1 MWRALRPLLLAACA
15 LTALSAP
22 AYAEAGGWGD
32 DIEVIEDA
40 EMADLRGGFDIGGIE
55 IGFGA
60 VVTSTLNGVPVLTT
74 QLTITDTGA
83 IIQQTLNTVGQ
94 NLDSLTPEQRAALGL
109 DGLEGLGGIVI
120 DSESGITAF
129 VHNVTNG
136 TLQNIIVNTA
146 TGQEIGQSI
155 DVTLTLP
162 GFEYIQSQ
170 LMLERFGMQ
179 VSDDLQ
185 AMAIGLPD

>member
-1 MWRALRPLLLAACA
+1 MMLPARTLILTACA
-15 LTALSAP
+15 FAALGAPAFAETSAP
-22 AYAEAGGWGD
+22 D
-32 DIEVIEDA
+32 DGIEIIGDA
-40 EMADLRGGFDIGGIE
+40 EMDDLRGGFDLFGIE

-74 QLTITDTGA
+74 QLTLTDTGS
-83 IIQQTLNTVGQ
+83 IISQTLSTVGQ
-94 NLDSLTPEQRAALGL
+94 NLDSLTPEQLAALGVTGL
-109 DGLEGLGGIVI
+109 DGMNGVVI

-162 GFEYIQSQ
+162 GFEYIQNQ
-170 LMLERFGMQ
+170 LMLEQFGMQ
-179 VSDDLQ
+179 LSDDLQ
-185 AMAIGLPD
+185 SVAIGLHD